1 MQEVLSLGNNDMNG
15 TLPDL
20 FQHMKNLIAL
30 DLHKNDFSGTL
41 PGSIGELSKLGKE
54 LDSYGLCQSVPAVSP
69 SPIPT
74 GLPFFSEHLLLDNNA
89 FTGTL
94 SGDWFGMK
102 NLMTLVLHHNKLR
115 GEIPSSINGLLS
127 LRDLWLNDNVS

>member
-1 MQEVLSLGNNDMNG
+1 VLSLGNNAMNG

-54 LDSYGLCQSVPAVSP
+54 L
-69 SPIPT
+69 
-74 GLPFFSEHLLLDNNA
+74 
-89 FTGTL
+89 
-94 SGDWFGMK
+94 
-102 NLMTLVLHHNKLR
+102 
-115 GEIPSSINGLLS
+115 
-127 LRDLWLNDNVS
+127 